1 MAAHVG
7 QLAPRKPS
15 SASLNAFG
23 CLRVL
28 KEASAGAGRAGDA
41 QPVVEV
47 DRAEGINPTSA
58 RRPPPPELEARLVA
72 GVHNGGT
79 TGGCRQAVTWGETSA
94 SLAVVA

>member
-58 RRPPPPELEARLVA
+58 RRPPPPELEEPPIKTPEPPAQIQPHVA
-72 GVHNGGT
+72 
-79 TGGCRQAVTWGETSA
+79 A
-94 SLAVVA
+94 